1 MVSVNGDDD
10 VGVGVVVVTSIVTPK
25 RIRLNSSKF

>member
-10 VGVGVVVVTSIVTPK
+10 VGVVVVTSIVTPK